1 MSHHSSSESRKRRRR
16 ASPVNDGTVAA
27 DNEQAPV
34 EQPQDDDDDGD
45 VAADDEPV
53 VDMSQYRVL
62 KRVPHHAAPQ
72 RNHVFVSRRSRPMAQ
87 LAYVKALLLH
97 PDARKRVDSVVI
109 FGLGAAMQRAVE
121 LALRV
126 AEAAPATSPIDV
138 VATTGTT
145 PLHDDYEPLAEGL
158 PAFTRTRFNSFLRI
172 ELRRR

>member
-1 MSHHSSSESRKRRRR
+1 MSHLSSSESRKRRRR
-16 ASPVNDGTVAA
+16 ASPVNDGTVA
-27 DNEQAPV
+27 DDEQAPV
-34 EQPQDDDDDGD
+34 EQQRDDNDDHD
-45 VAADDEPV
+45 VAYDDEPV

-87 LAYVKALLLH
+87 LAYVKSLLLH
-97 PDARKRVDSVVI
+97 PDARKRIDSVVI

-126 AEAAPATSPIDV
+126 AEAAPATAPIDV
-138 VATTGTT
+138 IATTGTT
-145 PLHDDYEPLAEGL
+145 PLHDDYEPLVEGL

-172 ELRRR
+172 ELVRRR